1 MQKILSHIPGFRT
14 KTPWKMTLAG
24 LYYIAS
30 IAASA
35 LVNIPLGLLLLS
47 GPFLL
52 FYIIDYTVAQYAK
65 SPGTRKLIALLVAA
79 AVCGGSLIGF
89 IATTRG
95 SVVQADTAVFAENT
109 TPAPAPMMTPLPTLT
124 HGPAPPP
131 APDNLPL
138 EKAIVLRNTG
148 QIITVQ
154 FENEENGEVR
164 MAGIEIPGEAKAEAA
179 AYMAGAIP
187 PGAIVYLEMD
197 SGQAAYVWIEPPM
210 PDNPEEARLK
220 MLNAMLL
227 AGGYA
232 LVSEASIDTK
242 YTDLFARCQEEAR
255 LMCTGLWAV
264 AAGEETIPAGAAV
277 TPTPAPTLQPTP
289 APSPAPTEG
298 IMPTPTPEKSDPSPG
313 GVHYCGSKNSDV
325 FHISTCSYVSSI
337 DSKNLVTYSSREDAI
352 NKGKRPCKRCKP

>member
-1 MQKILSHIPGFRT
+1 MYKILSHIPGFRT

-30 IAASA
+30 IAAGA

-52 FYIIDYTVAQYAK
+52 FCTVDYAVAQYAK
-65 SPGTRKLIALLVAA
+65 APGARKLIALLMSA

-89 IATTRG
+89 VASTHG
-95 SVVQADTAVFAENT
+95 SVVQADTAAFAENT
-109 TPAPAPMMTPLPTLT
+109 TPAPSLPMTLLPTLT
-124 HGPAPPP
+124 PGPTPSPM
-131 APDNLPL
+131 PDLPL
-138 EKAIVLRNTG
+138 QKAIVLRNTG
-148 QIITVQ
+148 EIITVQ
-154 FENEENGEVR
+154 FEDEENGEVR
-164 MAGIEIPGEAKAEAA
+164 MAGIGIPGEAKAEAV
-179 AYMAGAIP
+179 AYTAGAIP
-187 PGAIVYLEMD
+187 PGSIVYLEKD
-197 SGQAAYVWIEPPM
+197 ASGQAAYVWIEPPM

-232 LVSEASIDTK
+232 LVSDTSIDTK

-264 AAGEETIPAGAAV
+264 AAGEETVPAGAAV
-277 TPTPAPTLQPTP
+277 TPTPAPMLQPTP
-289 APSPAPTEG
+289 A
-298 IMPTPTPEKSDPSPG
+298 PTPEKSDPPSG
-313 GVHYCGSKNSDV
+313 GVDYCGSKNSDV
-325 FHISTCSYVSSI
+325 FHISTCSYVSRI
-337 DSKNLVTYSSREDAI
+337 DSKNLVEYRSREDAI